1 MTDGRP
7 GLREPLDVRLV
18 ESDAVTECHLRA
30 EEAEAVDVL
39 NRRNRRGRRRLFAG
53 QPRRV
58 AAMVS
63 SDPNVFSSE
72 YRPFTIIP
80 PVSRPQRLAPLII
93 AGGLIV
99 LGAALI
105 SVFAR

>member
-1 MTDGRP
+1 M
-7 GLREPLDVRLV
+7 V
-18 ESDAVTECHLRA
+18 EFCAAHGGYSVGW
-30 EEAEAVDVL
+30 
-39 NRRNRRGRRRLFAG
+39 RNRRGRRRLFAG

-58 AAMVS
+58 AAMAS

-93 AGGLIV
+93 AGALIV

-105 SVFAR
+105 FVFARSRDPQKRLTRSSRLGLTAGTKLS